1 MRTLD
6 VTPKH
11 DGLAVNLDVA
21 QQLLELSKGL
31 LTPLIAIIA
40 VYVAWQQWQLNKRK
54 MKLELYDRRKA
65 VYEELKKLFGIIS
78 RDATVNMR
86 DLSTYWVNVSEADF
100 LFGSDVT
107 RYLKQ
112 IYDHGVKLSHW
123 NRQYKDYTQT
133 KPPGYDHDK
142 VVEGMHSELEWL
154 MKQGEPAMEKFKK
167 YLNLQ

>member
-1 MRTLD
+1 M
-6 VTPKH
+6 
-11 DGLAVNLDVA
+11 NLDVA
-21 QQLLELSKGL
+21 QQWLEISKGL
-31 LTPLIAIIA
+31 LTPVIAIIA

-65 VYEELKKLFGIIS
+65 VYEELKKLFSIIS
-78 RDATVNMR
+78 RDATVDMR

-107 RYLKQ
+107 SYLKET
-112 IYDHGVKLSHW
+112 YDHGVKLSYW

-133 KPPGYDHDK
+133 KPAGYDHDK
-142 VVEGMHSELEWL
+142 VVEGMDSELKWL
-154 MKQGEPAMEKFKK
+154 MDQGEPAMEKFRQ